1 MMRSL
6 WTAASGMIGEQ
17 SNLDVI
23 ANNLSNINTTEI
35 KLKEAETYE
44 VESFETNGTKMN
56 VVKVCEKRIKPLL
69 KDSVDQIKSTLMEN
83 VFPESK
89 F

>member
-1 MMRSL
+1 MQ
-6 WTAASGMIGEQ
+6 AFIDAENG
-17 SNLDVI
+17 DVD
-23 ANNLSNINTTEI
+23 ACLSNTNTTEI

-69 KDSVDQIKSTLMEN
+69 KDSVDQIKSNLMDN
-83 VFPESK
+83 VFPELK
-89 F
+89 HL